1 LKLNHL
7 LVFLPIALAL
17 RWYRAD
23 PMWVFAASALAVM
36 PLAELMGD
44 ATEILARFLGPTA
57 GSLLNA
63 SLNNAPEIIIALF
76 ALKNGL
82 VDVVKASLTGSIL
95 GNLLFGLGLAMFAGG
110 LKHRVQNF
118 DAKGAG
124 MNGNLLILASF
135 GLIIPAVF
143 HADTAEASWEISQE
157 ISVVLLLL
165 YVASLA
171 FVLFAPKL
179 IPATTLGEAKAKDQA
194 RTESPQQTRAEGPG
208 WRGALGMLAGVTLGL
223 AVMSEIMTDAL
234 EPTAAKLGLT
244 PVFAGIILLAMVS
257 NIPQFFN
264 AVSFA
269 RSDQMDLTIG
279 VTLGASTQVALL
291 VAPLLVLCSPWL
303 GQPMDLQFTQ
313 FEIVAI
319 ALGVVVARNLT
330 TDGQSNWLEGL
341 MLLAVYIMLG
351 FAFYVL
357 PAVPADAP

>member
-1 LKLNHL
+1 
-7 LVFLPIALAL
+7 
-17 RWYRAD
+17 
-23 PMWVFAASALAVM
+23 MWVFLASALAVM

-44 ATEILARFLGPTA
+44 ATEILARYLGPTA

-110 LKHRVQNF
+110 LKHPVQNF
-118 DAKGAG
+118 DAKAAG
-124 MNGNLLILASF
+124 MNGNLLILAGF

-143 HADTAEASWEISQE
+143 HAGTDAISREISQE

-171 FVLFAPKL
+171 FVLFAPKSME
-179 IPATTLGEAKAKDQA
+179 PTSLGEAKDKDQA
-194 RTESPQQTRAEGPG
+194 RAELPNPSGPG

-269 RSDQMDLTIG
+269 RSNKMDLTMG

-291 VAPLLVLCSPWL
+291 VAPLLVLCSPLL
-303 GQPMDLQFTQ
+303 GHPMDLQFTQ
-313 FEIVAI
+313 FEIVAV
-319 ALGVVVARNLT
+319 ALAIVVARNLT
-330 TDGQSNWLEGL
+330 TDGQSNWIEGL
-341 MLLAVYIMLG
+341 MLLAVYVMLG

-357 PAVPADAP
+357 PAAPAAVP